1 MTRRGFTLVEVLL
14 GLMLLSMLMVLIQGT
29 YTAVAR
35 NKKSSSELTVSSHGS
50 VSLLHR
56 MADELSMAF
65 QNDSRP
71 DQTLFLLKTDFDK
84 NSSVKFSTRTPRV
97 AGMREGGDT
106 TVRYE
111 LVPDKE
117 TDGLFRIV
125 RTEMADPFGDIDR
138 DGFSLVMMER
148 VKRLTV
154 EGYNDD
160 GWTDEWNYSGLP
172 DPKLPLAVKLTLVW
186 LENNS
191 VEKILTCSTPVFG
204 KAP

>member
-1 MTRRGFTLVEVLL
+1 MTRRGFTLVEVLM
-14 GLMLLSMLMVLIQGT
+14 GLMLLAILMVLIQGT

-35 NKKSSSELTVSSHGS
+35 NKKSSSELTISSHGS

-56 MADELSMAF
+56 MADELSMTF

-84 NSSVKFSTRTPRV
+84 NSTVEFSTRTPRV

-111 LVPDKE
+111 LTEDKE
-117 TDGLFRIV
+117 EDGLYKIV

-138 DGFSLVMMER
+138 DGLSLVMMER
-148 VKRLTV
+148 VKRLTI
-154 EGYNDD
+154 EGYDDD
-160 GWTDEWNYSGLP
+160 GWTGEWDYRGLP
-172 DPKLPLAVKLTLVW
+172 DPKLPLAVRLTLVW
-186 LENNS
+186 LEKNS
-191 VEKILTCSTPVFG
+191 VEKILTCSTPVW
-204 KAP
+204 AP